1 MPSALVAEV
10 RDPAFKQ
17 LNVHAPLTVSP
28 FAGVDTGALRQS
40 EPGGRAR

>member
-17 LNVHAPLTVSP
+17 FNAHALTVSP
-28 FAGVDTGALRQS
+28 FAGVDAGVLPQS

>member
-17 LNVHAPLTVSP
+17 LNVHALTVSA
-28 FAGVDTGALRQS
+28 FAGVDSAVLPQS
-40 EPGGRAR
+40 ETGGRAR